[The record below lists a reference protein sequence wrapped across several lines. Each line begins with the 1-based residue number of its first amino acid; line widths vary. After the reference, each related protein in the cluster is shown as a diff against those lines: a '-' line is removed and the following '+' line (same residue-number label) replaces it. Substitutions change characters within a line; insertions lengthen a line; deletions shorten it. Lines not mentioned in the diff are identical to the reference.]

1 MAIMSDYEP
10 DPATAKLFA
19 RYKQAA
25 EIIKND
31 KKRVLEAAEAAIR
44 DHRATSPELAKLT
57 GMSGQT
63 FRTMAEKLGVDIR
76 VKPPTTGPKAEA
88 RRVIAARPA
97 PEPSERPSPAAAPT
111 EQPWQPSADLGLELR
126 IRELALAQA
135 RRMVAEA
142 ETKDFTWVRRFR
154 NRQPDMDPRNLA
166 YVIANAAWLA
176 GKAQLPAD

>member
-10 DPATAKLFA
+10 DPETAKLFA

-31 KKRVLEAAEAAIR
+31 KPDVLKAAEAAIR
-44 DHRATSPELAKLT
+44 DHRASSPELAKLT

-63 FRTMAEKLGVDIR
+63 FRTMAERLGVDIR
-76 VKPPTTGPKAEA
+76 TKPPTTGPKAEA
-88 RRVIAARPA
+88 QRAVPQPA
-97 PEPSERPSPAAAPT
+97 PEPNERPSPAVSA
-111 EQPWQPSADLGLELR
+111 EGQSWQPSADLGLELR
-126 IRELALAQA
+126 IRELALTQA

-154 NRQPDMDPRNLA
+154 NRQPDMDPRNLT